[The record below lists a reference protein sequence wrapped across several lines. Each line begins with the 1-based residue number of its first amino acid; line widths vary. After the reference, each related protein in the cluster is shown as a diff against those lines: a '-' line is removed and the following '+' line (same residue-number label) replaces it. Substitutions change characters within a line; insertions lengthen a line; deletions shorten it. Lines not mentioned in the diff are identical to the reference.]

1 MEKIKCLY
9 IKPYELPVEIEID
22 KKLEAYQKLVKGY
35 IECINLDDV
44 VLICNDEGKINNMPL
59 NRDIGFDIIAGP
71 FLIVGDDYERGDFKS
86 LTDEQ
91 ILNYKT
97 IFGKESIVRTENK
110 IAKILMNKKTQNM
123 EMER

>member
-9 IKPYELPVEIEID
+9 IKPYELPEEREID

-86 LTDEQ
+86 LTNEQ

-110 IAKILMNKKTQNM
+110 IAKILMNKKIQNM

>member
-9 IKPYELPVEIEID
+9 IKPYELPEEVEID

-71 FLIVGDDYERGDFKS
+71 FFIVGDDYERGDFKS

-110 IAKILMNKKTQNM
+110 IAKILMNKKIQNM

>member
-9 IKPYELPVEIEID
+9 IKPYELPEEIEID

-44 VLICNDEGKINNMPL
+44 ILICNDEGKINNMPL

>member
-1 MEKIKCLY
+1 MEKIRCLY
-9 IKPYELPVEIEID
+9 IKPYELPEEIEID

>member
-9 IKPYELPVEIEID
+9 IKPYELPEEVEID